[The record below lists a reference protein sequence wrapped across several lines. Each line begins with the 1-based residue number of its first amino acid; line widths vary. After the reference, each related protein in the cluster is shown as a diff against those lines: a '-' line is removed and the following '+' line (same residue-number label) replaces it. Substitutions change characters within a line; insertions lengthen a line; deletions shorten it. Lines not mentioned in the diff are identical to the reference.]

1 MVPGSEHGSHYRI
14 SDPQATTMKPVSNCL
29 EKDIHASGLL
39 EVILQRWQFHK
50 GADTDPAD

>member
-14 SDPQATTMKPVSNCL
+14 SDPQATMKPVSNCL

-50 GADTDPAD
+50 GADTGPAD